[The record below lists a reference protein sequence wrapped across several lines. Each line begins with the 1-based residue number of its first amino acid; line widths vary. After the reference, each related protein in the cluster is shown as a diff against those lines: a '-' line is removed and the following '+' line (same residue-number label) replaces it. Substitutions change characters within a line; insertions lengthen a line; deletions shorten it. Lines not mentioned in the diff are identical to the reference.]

1 MKKLIKQAML
11 RYGGYTG
18 ARKINAKIEDYSLV
32 RKYLTFVET
41 GHAPLPDKVMFE
53 PTQRCNL
60 KCKMCF
66 QERDKMAGSD
76 ELSGEQITDFFDRSP
91 FLQKVTLIGG
101 EVFMRSDITDLI
113 RHLNTNHDI
122 VICTNGTLL
131 DEAEIN
137 VIKQCNRLYT
147 VCISLDGPREI
158 HESIRRVKGSYD
170 KAVKTIKALSRIVP
184 VTVNLVIQDENLQF
198 IPDMIDICAA
208 LQVKKVKIEMERI
221 YSGERL
227 SRAITETGLV
237 SSDIPIASEERTRGY
252 GLETLRNVLSE
263 CLSRGRRSGMDVF
276 IDPPYLMDNLK
287 ACYEGTLLTAKKFI
301 CHIMNTATIAP
312 NGDVLNC
319 IHIRKPFGNIL
330 DASFEEIWNS
340 EAANAFRRQL
350 LKNNLTPLCE
360 NCPFMSPAPKSV
372 TRKIQSL

>member
-1 MKKLIKQAML
+1 MKKLIKQTML
-11 RYGGYTG
+11 QYGGYTT
-18 ARKINAKIEDYSLV
+18 ARIINAQIEYHSLS
-32 RKYLTFVET
+32 RRYHTFIET
-41 GHAPLPDKVMFE
+41 GRAPLPDHVMFE
-53 PTQRCNL
+53 PTQLCNL

-66 QERDKMAGSD
+66 QKRDKMAGFE
-76 ELSGEQITDFFDRSP
+76 ELSVEHICEFFDRAP

-131 DEAEIN
+131 DDFEIN
-137 VIKQCNRLYT
+137 IIKECNRLYT
-147 VCISLDGPREI
+147 ICISLDGPREI
-158 HESIRRVKGSYD
+158 HESIRGVTGSYD
-170 KAVKTIKALSRIVP
+170 KAAKTIKALSHILP
-184 VTVNLVIQDENLQF
+184 VTANLVIQDENLQF
-198 IPDMIDICAA
+198 IPDMIDICAS

-227 SRAITETGLV
+227 SRAMTETGLV
-237 SSDIPIASEERTRGY
+237 SADIPIESGERTRGY
-252 GLETLRNVLSE
+252 TLQTLQSVLRE
-263 CLSRGRRSGMDVF
+263 CLRRGRSLGIDVF
-276 IDPPYLMDNLK
+276 VDPPYLMDNLE
-287 ACYEGTLLTAKKFI
+287 ACYEGNLLAAKKFI

-330 DASFEEIWNS
+330 DAPFQEIWNS
-340 EAANAFRRQL
+340 ETANTFRRQL

-360 NCPFMSPAPKSV
+360 KCPFMRPAPKSI
-372 TRKIQSL
+372 TRRIQFQ